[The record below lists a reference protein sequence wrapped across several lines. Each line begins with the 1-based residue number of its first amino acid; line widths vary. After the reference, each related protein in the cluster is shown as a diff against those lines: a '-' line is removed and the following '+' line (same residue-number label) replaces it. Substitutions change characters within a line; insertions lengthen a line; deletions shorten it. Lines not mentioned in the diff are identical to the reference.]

1 MKFEKYLHEE
11 NVPEWRKAYI
21 NYKQGKKYLKAI
33 EHAVDKI
40 ETIQQEAD
48 ESETCYGQGDDDET
62 RALTLSM
69 DHALCSENTLA
80 QYPNSDSESDEP
92 FKSQERGQATTYDAI
107 PSSPGS
113 RYPRSTTLTIDEDG
127 SDQTTALNPHAVPKF
142 SRPQRRPTFAA
153 QVGEAARTQGTHLI
167 RNLTRRFTMANPS
180 EQRRRTRIIRIE
192 GKSIDSVAGALL
204 EEERE
209 FFKFLDSQLEM
220 VNNFYREKETEAVMK
235 LKILKQ
241 QLFVAEEWKRRYDE
255 KIARAEA
262 TGGWYSAEWT
272 KVRSGLGSL
281 VKSNPDITP
290 VTLGAAYQ
298 PLADADE
305 TTSSGVATGAAR
317 DRSTVILM
325 GSDSSLRQREGSQPL
340 DELQSKRG
348 SMDPTEYQNQLLLED
363 ERDQRMYLNH
373 NVAKTRIKAA
383 LYEFYRSLEMI
394 KNYKVLNETGF
405 AKIIKK
411 FDKTAGWKAT
421 KAFNASKLRPCYFMS
436 SNTLEELITETETLY
451 IEKFEDGH
459 RRRGMSKLRIPDI
472 KHKSHHASVGRASFY
487 LGLALVLLILGIQ
500 DVFSEETQIEVPYWD
515 SLLLVYAGL
524 FLTVLFACLFG
535 VNMYVWAKS
544 RINYKFIFE
553 FDARDNL
560 DYHEFFELPL
570 FFMLLL
576 CLGIYLDF
584 GSHLTNQI
592 ATAYYPI
599 AVVGIILLIVFC
611 PLPIASWTARKW
623 FLLSFWRVLVS
634 GYHGVEFRD
643 FFLADEL
650 NSLSYSIEQAEFAV
664 CAYAFKWNDLA
675 HNCVTSQM
683 WITPF
688 LTALP
693 PWFRFLQCLRRYRDT
708 LEWFPHLLNGG
719 KYATSLVNLFVYF
732 SYRHYGGDRLRY
744 AFIGMSTFTSSVT
757 FAWDVYMDW
766 GLFRFGPHG
775 GGAHGHPFL
784 RAELVYTKPAYYYCA
799 VVFDFVGRFAW
810 VMRLIPLGIN
820 GAILSFCLAL
830 LEVLRRWVWNFFRLE
845 NEHLNNCGQFRA
857 IKDIPL
863 PFHIRL
869 EGDTDDEEELYESE
883 GEEGSDSEE
892 QAAVQGQEDME
903 VIVADSGSG
912 SADQKVSDTGGTL
925 AEQDSTGSGLDPSPA
940 APPGLKH
947 RRTVKRSCTHAK
959 APRFGIER
967 STTFVD
973 HAMAKAGFDDQRAQ
987 LKAASKFYDRRDFET
1002 RTIDSVE
1009 DLIRTT
1015 SRLTRAATKA
1025 SGASRGGA
1033 GGAGSAPAAQVQHG
1047 QGPVDTDGHGGSS
1060 EAGPS
1065 TGRRK
1070 TLGKRMLGKKAKL
1083 DEDNIE
1089 PDDH

>member
-21 NYKQGKKYLKAI
+21 NYRQGKKYLKAI

-40 ETIQQEAD
+40 ETVQQEGD
-48 ESETCYGQGDDDET
+48 EPENHYGQAEEDET

-69 DHALCSENTLA
+69 DNALSSENTLA

-92 FKSQERGQATTYDAI
+92 FMSQGRGQATTYDSI
-107 PSSPGS
+107 PSSPRS
-113 RYPRSTTLTIDEDG
+113 RYPHSTALTIEEDS
-127 SDQTTALNPHAVPKF
+127 SDQTTALNPHALPKF
-142 SRPQRRPTFAA
+142 HRPQRRPTFAA

-167 RNLTRRFTMANPS
+167 RSLTRRFTMASPS
-180 EQRRRTRIIRIE
+180 EHRRRTRIIQIK
-192 GKSIDSVAGALL
+192 GNSIDSVMGALL
-204 EEERE
+204 EEEKE
-209 FFKFLDSQLEM
+209 FFKFLDLQLEM
-220 VNNFYREKETEAVMK
+220 VDNFYREKETEAVMK

-241 QLFVAEEWKRRYDE
+241 QLFVADEWKRRYDE
-255 KIARAEA
+255 RMAQAQA

-272 KVRSGLGSL
+272 KVRSGLGGL
-281 VKSNPDITP
+281 VKSNPDVTP

-298 PLADADE
+298 PITDSEE
-305 TTSSGVATGAAR
+305 TTPGGVATGAAK
-317 DRSTVILM
+317 DGSTIIHM
-325 GSDSSLRQREGSQPL
+325 GSESSLRQRENRQPS
-340 DELQSKRG
+340 DDLQSKRG

-405 AKIIKK
+405 GKIMKK

-421 KAFNASKLRPCYFMS
+421 KAFNVSKLHPRYFMS
-436 SNTLEELITETETLY
+436 SNTLEELIAETEALY

-472 KHKSHHASVGRASFY
+472 KHKASADPSISSPGCQ
-487 LGLALVLLILGIQ
+487 GLLISDINLNIL
-500 DVFSEETQIEVPYWD
+500 S
-515 SLLLVYAGL
+515 
-524 FLTVLFACLFG
+524 LFACLFG

-553 FDARDNL
+553 FDPRDNL

-592 ATAYYPI
+592 ATAYYPL
-599 AVVGIILLIVFC
+599 AVVAVILLIVFC

-675 HNCVTSQM
+675 TNCVTSQM

-693 PWFRFLQCLRRYRDT
+693 PWFRLLQCLRRYRDT

-719 KYATSLVNLFVYF
+719 KYTASLVNLFVYF

-744 AFIGMSTFTSSVT
+744 AFIGMSTFTSSIT

-784 RAELVYTKPAYYYCA
+784 RAELVYTQPAYYYCA
-799 VVFDFVGRFAW
+799 VVFDFIGRFAW
-810 VMRLIPLGIN
+810 ILRLMPLGIN
-820 GAILSFCLAL
+820 GAILSFTLAL

-863 PFHIRL
+863 PFHIRV

-883 GEEGSDSEE
+883 DEDGLESEE
-892 QAAVQGQEDME
+892 RAALQGQEGME
-903 VIVADSGSG
+903 VIDADSGSG
-912 SADQKVSDTGGTL
+912 SSSTQKASDTNESL
-925 AEQDSTGSGLDPSPA
+925 DEQPLVGSSPDQPPV
-940 APPGLKH
+940 APPGLEH
-947 RRTVKRSCTHAK
+947 RRTVKRSRTHAK

-967 STTFVD
+967 STTFVEN
-973 HAMAKAGFDDQRAQ
+973 AMAKAGFDDQRAQ

-1025 SGASRGGA
+1025 ARGG
-1033 GGAGSAPAAQVQHG
+1033 APAAQVQHG
-1047 QGPVDTDGHGGSS
+1047 RGPADADDQGGSG

-1065 TGRRK
+1065 MGRRM
-1070 TLGKRMLGKKAKL
+1070 TLGKRMLGKKPKL
-1083 DEDNIE
+1083 DEGDRE
-1089 PDDH
+1089 PGNH

>member
-21 NYKQGKKYLKAI
+21 NYRQGKKYLKAI

-48 ESETCYGQGDDDET
+48 ESENGYGQGEDDET

-69 DHALCSENTLA
+69 DNALNSENTLA
-80 QYPNSDSESDEP
+80 QYPSSDSESDKP
-92 FKSQERGQATTYDAI
+92 FKPQGRGQATTYDSI
-107 PSSPGS
+107 PSSPSS
-113 RYPRSTTLTIDEDG
+113 RYPRSTTLTIDEDS

-167 RNLTRRFTMANPS
+167 RSLTRRFTMANPS
-180 EQRRRTRIIRIE
+180 EHRRRTRIIRIE
-192 GKSIDSVAGALL
+192 GNSIDSVAGALL
-204 EEERE
+204 EEEKE
-209 FFKFLDSQLEM
+209 FFRFLDSQLEM
-220 VNNFYREKETEAVMK
+220 VDNFYREKETEAVMK

-241 QLFVAEEWKRRYDE
+241 QLFVADEWKRRYDE
-255 KIARAEA
+255 RMAQAEA
-262 TGGWYSAEWT
+262 TGGWYSADWT
-272 KVRSGLGSL
+272 KVRSGLGGL

-290 VTLGAAYQ
+290 VTLGTAYQ
-298 PLADADE
+298 PLVDADE
-305 TTSSGVATGAAR
+305 TTSRGVATGAAR
-317 DRSTVILM
+317 DRSTVIHM
-325 GSDSSLRQREGSQPL
+325 GSGSSLRQREGSQPL
-340 DELQSKRG
+340 DDLQSKRG
-348 SMDPTEYQNQLLLED
+348 SMDPTEFQNQLLLED

-421 KAFNASKLRPCYFMS
+421 KAFNASKLRPRYFMT

-451 IEKFEDGH
+451 IEKFEDGQ

-472 KHKSHHASVGRASFY
+472 KHKAS
-487 LGLALVLLILGIQ
+487 
-500 DVFSEETQIEVPYWD
+500 
-515 SLLLVYAGL
+515 L
-524 FLTVLFACLFG
+524 FLTALFACLFG

-675 HNCVTSQM
+675 RNCVTSQM

-719 KYATSLVNLFVYF
+719 KYAASLVNLFVYF

-810 VMRLIPLGIN
+810 VLRLMPLGIN

-883 GEEGSDSEE
+883 EEGSDSEG

-912 SADQKVSDTGGTL
+912 ASDQKASDTGETL
-925 AEQDSTGSGLDPSPA
+925 AEQDSTSSGLDPPPA
-940 APPGLKH
+940 TPPGLEH
-947 RRTVKRSCTHAK
+947 RRTVKRSRTHAK

-1025 SGASRGGA
+1025 SRAPRGGA
-1033 GGAGSAPAAQVQHG
+1033 SAGQVQHG
-1047 QGPVDTDGHGGSS
+1047 QGPVDTDGQGGAS

-1065 TGRRK
+1065 TERRK
-1070 TLGKRMLGKKAKL
+1070 TLDRRMLGKKVKL
-1083 DEDNIE
+1083 DEEDRETDNQ
-1089 PDDH
+1089 

>member
-21 NYKQGKKYLKAI
+21 NYRQGKKYLKAI
-33 EHAVDKI
+33 EHAVSKI
-40 ETIQQEAD
+40 ETIQQDGD
-48 ESETCYGQGDDDET
+48 EPANYYGQTEEDET

-69 DHALCSENTLA
+69 DNALNSENTLA

-92 FKSQERGQATTYDAI
+92 IMSQGRGHTTTYDAI
-107 PSSPGS
+107 PPSPKS
-113 RYPRSTTLTIDEDG
+113 RYPHSTALTIDEDHA
-127 SDQTTALNPHAVPKF
+127 DQTTALNPDALPKF
-142 SRPQRRPTFAA
+142 NRPQRRPTFAA

-167 RNLTRRFTMANPS
+167 RSLTRRFTMASPS
-180 EQRRRTRIIRIE
+180 EHKRRTRIIRIE
-192 GKSIDSVAGALL
+192 GNSIDSVTGALL
-204 EEERE
+204 EEEKE
-209 FFKFLDSQLEM
+209 FFRFLDSQLEM
-220 VNNFYREKETEAVMK
+220 VDNFYREKETEAVMK

-241 QLFVAEEWKRRYDE
+241 QLFVADEWKRRYDE
-255 KIARAEA
+255 RMAQAEA
-262 TGGWYSAEWT
+262 TGGWYSTEWT
-272 KVRSGLGSL
+272 KVRSGLGGL
-281 VKSNPDITP
+281 VKSNPDVTP
-290 VTLGAAYQ
+290 VTLGTAYQ
-298 PLADADE
+298 PLTDSDE
-305 TTSSGVATGAAR
+305 TTPSGVATGAAKDGPTIIR
-317 DRSTVILM
+317 MESEST
-325 GSDSSLRQREGSQPL
+325 LRQREDRPPL
-340 DELQSKRG
+340 DDLQSKRG

-421 KAFNASKLRPCYFMS
+421 KAFNISKLHPRYFMS
-436 SNTLEELITETETLY
+436 SSTLEELITETEKLY

-459 RRRGMSKLRIPDI
+459 RRRGMSKLRIPDV
-472 KHKSHHASVGRASFY
+472 KHKA
-487 LGLALVLLILGIQ
+487 
-500 DVFSEETQIEVPYWD
+500 T
-515 SLLLVYAGL
+515 
-524 FLTVLFACLFG
+524 LFACLFG

-553 FDARDNL
+553 FDPRDNL

-584 GSHLTNQI
+584 GSHLTNHI
-592 ATAYYPI
+592 ATAYYPM
-599 AVVGIILLIVFC
+599 AVVGVILLIVFC

-675 HNCVTSQM
+675 SNCVTSQM

-719 KYATSLVNLFVYF
+719 KYTASLVNLFVYF

-766 GLFRFGPHG
+766 GLFRFGPQG

-799 VVFDFVGRFAW
+799 VVFDFFGRFAW
-810 VMRLIPLGIN
+810 VLRLMPLGIN

-863 PFHIRL
+863 PFHIRV

-883 GEEGSDSEE
+883 DEEGRDSEE
-892 QAAVQGQEDME
+892 QAAIQGQEGME

-912 SADQKVSDTGGTL
+912 SSNLKASDTGEPLG
-925 AEQDSTGSGLDPSPA
+925 EQDSAGSGLDQPPVAPS
-940 APPGLKH
+940 GLKQ
-947 RRTVKRSCTHAK
+947 RRTVKRSRTHAK

-967 STTFVD
+967 SATFVEN
-973 HAMAKAGFDDQRAQ
+973 AMAKAGFDDQRAQ
-987 LKAASKFYDRRDFET
+987 LKAATKFYDRRDFET

-1015 SRLTRAATKA
+1015 SRLTRAATRA
-1025 SGASRGGA
+1025 TRGTAGADAGA
-1033 GGAGSAPAAQVQHG
+1033 GGASAAQVQHG
-1047 QGPVDTDGHGGSS
+1047 RGPADTNDQGGSG

-1065 TGRRK
+1065 MGRRM
-1070 TLGKRMLGKKAKL
+1070 TLGKKLPGKKPKSGE
-1083 DEDNIE
+1083 EDRE
-1089 PDDH
+1089 PGNQ

>member
-1 MKFEKYLHEE
+1 MRFEKYLHEE

-40 ETIQQEAD
+40 ETIQQEGD
-48 ESETCYGQGDDDET
+48 EAANHYGQTEDDET

-69 DHALCSENTLA
+69 DNALSSENTLA

-92 FKSQERGQATTYDAI
+92 FMSQGRGQTTTYDSI
-107 PSSPGS
+107 PSSPKS
-113 RYPRSTTLTIDEDG
+113 RYPHSTSLTIDDDC

-153 QVGEAARTQGTHLI
+153 QVGEAARTQGAHLI
-167 RNLTRRFTMANPS
+167 RSLTRRFTMGNPS
-180 EQRRRTRIIRIE
+180 EHRRRTRIIRIE
-192 GKSIDSVAGALL
+192 GNSIDSVAGALL
-204 EEERE
+204 EEEKE
-209 FFKFLDSQLEM
+209 FFRFLDSQLEM
-220 VNNFYREKETEAVMK
+220 VDNFYREKETEAVMK

-241 QLFVAEEWKRRYDE
+241 QLFVADEWKRRYDE
-255 KIARAEA
+255 RMAQAQA

-298 PLADADE
+298 PLTSSDE
-305 TTSSGVATGAAR
+305 PTPSGVATGAAR
-317 DRSTVILM
+317 DGSTIIHM
-325 GSDSSLRQREGSQPL
+325 GSESSLRQRESRQPS
-340 DELQSKRG
+340 DDLQAKG
-348 SMDPTEYQNQLLLED
+348 ESMDPTEYQNQLLLED

-373 NVAKTRIKAA
+373 NVARTRIKAA

-421 KAFNASKLRPCYFMS
+421 KAFNTSKLHPRYFMT

-451 IEKFEDGH
+451 VEKFEDGH
-459 RRRGMSKLRIPDI
+459 RRRGMSKLRIPDV
-472 KHKSHHASVGRASFY
+472 KRKAMLF
-487 LGLALVLLILGIQ
+487 ILGMQ
-500 DVFSEETQIEVPYWD
+500 DAFSEATHIEVPYWD

-524 FLTVLFACLFG
+524 FLTALFACLFG

-584 GSHLTNQI
+584 GSHLTDQI

-599 AVVGIILLIVFC
+599 AIVGIILLIVFC

-675 HNCVTSQM
+675 RNCVTSQM

-719 KYATSLVNLFVYF
+719 KYAASLVNLFVYF

-744 AFIGMSTFTSSVT
+744 AFIGMSTFTSSAT

-766 GLFRFGPHG
+766 GLFRFGPQG
-775 GGAHGHPFL
+775 GGAHGYPFL
-784 RAELVYTKPAYYYCA
+784 RAELVYVKPAYYYCA
-799 VVFDFVGRFAW
+799 VVFDFFGRFAW
-810 VMRLIPLGIN
+810 VLRLMPLGIN

-863 PFHIRL
+863 PFHIKV
-869 EGDTDDEEELYESE
+869 EGDTDDDEELYESE
-883 GEEGSDSEE
+883 DEEGRDSEE
-892 QAAVQGQEDME
+892 QAALQGQENME
-903 VIVADSGSG
+903 VIDAESGSG
-912 SADQKVSDTGGTL
+912 SSDQKISEGSETL
-925 AEQDSTGSGLDPSPA
+925 SEQDPAGSGLDPAPI
-940 APPGLKH
+940 APPGLEH
-947 RRTVKRSCTHAK
+947 RRTVRKSRKHPK

-967 STTFVD
+967 SSTFVD

-1025 SGASRGGA
+1025 AKAGGGGGGA
-1033 GGAGSAPAAQVQHG
+1033 VQNGKGPAG
-1047 QGPVDTDGHGGSS
+1047 TDEQGGSS

-1070 TLGKRMLGKKAKL
+1070 TLGKRMLQKKAKV
-1083 DEDNIE
+1083 DEADEE
-1089 PDDH
+1089 PAPQ

>member
-21 NYKQGKKYLKAI
+21 NYRQGKKYLKAI

-40 ETIQQEAD
+40 ETIQQEGD
-48 ESETCYGQGDDDET
+48 EAASHCGQTEEDEI
-62 RALTLSM
+62 RVLTLSM
-69 DHALCSENTLA
+69 DNAFSSENTLA
-80 QYPNSDSESDEP
+80 QYANSDSESDEP
-92 FKSQERGQATTYDAI
+92 IMPQGRGQTTTYDAI
-107 PSSPGS
+107 PSSPRS
-113 RYPRSTTLTIDEDG
+113 RYPHSTALTIDEDR
-127 SDQTTALNPHAVPKF
+127 SDQTTALNPQDVPKF
-142 SRPQRRPTFAA
+142 NRPQRRPTFAV

-167 RNLTRRFTMANPS
+167 RSLTRRFTMANPS
-180 EQRRRTRIIRIE
+180 EHRRRTRIIRIE
-192 GKSIDSVAGALL
+192 ENSIDTVMPSLL
-204 EEERE
+204 QEEKE
-209 FFKFLDSQLEM
+209 FFRFLDSQLEM
-220 VNNFYREKETEAVMK
+220 VDKFYREKETEAAMK

-241 QLFVAEEWKRRYDE
+241 QLFVADEWKRRYDE
-255 KIARAEA
+255 RMAQAQA

-290 VTLGAAYQ
+290 VTLGTAYQ
-298 PLADADE
+298 PLTDSDQ
-305 TTSSGVATGAAR
+305 TTPIGVATSAAR
-317 DRSTVILM
+317 DGSTVIHM
-325 GSDSSLRQREGSQPL
+325 GSESSLRQRESRQPSG
-340 DELQSKRG
+340 DLQQRG

-383 LYEFYRSLEMI
+383 LYEFYRNLEMI

-405 AKIIKK
+405 AKIMKK

-421 KAFNASKLRPCYFMS
+421 KAFNASKLNPRYFMS
-436 SNTLEELITETETLY
+436 STTLEELITETETLY

-472 KHKSHHASVGRASFY
+472 KHKASANTDSHHASVGRASFY

-500 DVFSEETQIEVPYWD
+500 DVFSEATQIEVPYWD

-524 FLTVLFACLFG
+524 FLTALFACLFG

-592 ATAYYPI
+592 ATAYYPM

-675 HNCVTSQM
+675 RNCVTSQM

-719 KYATSLVNLFVYF
+719 KYAASLVNLFVYF

-766 GLFRFGPHG
+766 GLLRFGPHG

-784 RAELVYTKPAYYYCA
+784 RAELVYTQPAYYYCA
-799 VVFDFVGRFAW
+799 VVFNFFGRFAW
-810 VMRLIPLGIN
+810 VLRLLPLGIN

-863 PFHIRL
+863 PFHIRV

-883 GEEGSDSEE
+883 DEEGRDSEE
-892 QAAVQGQEDME
+892 QVVIQGQEDME

-912 SADQKVSDTGGTL
+912 TSDQKASDTGKDLGD
-925 AEQDSTGSGLDPSPA
+925 QDSTGSGLDQ
-940 APPGLKH
+940 PPGLAH
-947 RRTVKRSCTHAK
+947 RRTVKRSRTQK

-1025 SGASRGGA
+1025 ARAGA
-1033 GGAGSAPAAQVQHG
+1033 GGTSVAQVQQHG
-1047 QGPVDTDGHGGSS
+1047 MGPADTDDQGGSS

-1065 TGRRK
+1065 MGRRK
-1070 TLGKRMLGKKAKL
+1070 TLGKRMLGKKAKV
-1083 DEDNIE
+1083 DEED
-1089 PDDH
+1089 